1 LSEGFDEGM
10 IGGHFRRRLMA
21 ESAVKRLAKLRGERD
36 ALNAREAELK
46 REAAGE
52 IGAALIQAGADALDP
67 AKLVKIVRQIVQVGE
82 DEALKRLGVKA

>member
-1 LSEGFDEGM
+1 
-10 IGGHFRRRLMA
+10 MA

-52 IGAALIQAGADALDP
+52 IGAALIQAGSDALDP

-82 DEALKRLGVKA
+82 DEALKRLGAKA

>member
-1 LSEGFDEGM
+1 
-10 IGGHFRRRLMA
+10 MA

-52 IGAALIQAGADALDP
+52 IGAALIQAGADVLDP

-82 DEALKRLGVKA
+82 DEALKRLGAKA

>member
-1 LSEGFDEGM
+1 MIDEDFG
-10 IGGHFRRRLMA
+10 RRSMA

-82 DEALKRLGVKA
+82 DEALKRLGAKA